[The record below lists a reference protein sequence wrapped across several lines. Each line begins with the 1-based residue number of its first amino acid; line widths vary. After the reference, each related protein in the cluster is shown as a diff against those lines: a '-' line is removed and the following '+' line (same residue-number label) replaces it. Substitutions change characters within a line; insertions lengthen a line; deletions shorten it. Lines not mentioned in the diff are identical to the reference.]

1 MTLSLYCYGSK
12 IYAFTIV
19 ITLFARAN
27 TGMNELAFTS
37 ADDPFVILESTSTTT
52 KLTFTDPLEEFSK
65 FNLSGSTNRLGSSN
79 ISARRPPPKPGQVLK
94 SNKVKG
100 SNVSSIDELEGFA
113 MGRMQNNVNICSRG
127 ARERQT
133 AKASKYKEAED
144 SAQKNHQKSADDL
157 ESFFGVGSRSS
168 NVPKSRTTTSDPLFD
183 AKINNKGEGAVA
195 QRKSNGVSSSIRKGS
210 STTNIVDDFS
220 SIFGDPLSFGEF
232 EEVEGESEERQRARL
247 GQHQRTQDRVAKAV
261 ADMNQRD
268 LQIQQEQA
276 ERRRIADKVDAEMK
290 RWAAGK
296 EGNMRAL
303 LSSLQHVLWPECGW
317 EPVSLTDLITSASVK
332 KVYRKATLCVHP
344 DKVQQKG
351 ATLEQKYTAEKVF
364 DILEEAWN
372 KFNKE
377 ELSYK
382 PFNDSSC

>member
-1 MTLSLYCYGSK
+1 
-12 IYAFTIV
+12 
-19 ITLFARAN
+19 
-27 TGMNELAFTS
+27 MNELAFTS

-247 GQHQRTQDRVAKAV
+247 GQHQRTQDRV
-261 ADMNQRD
+261 
-268 LQIQQEQA
+268 
-276 ERRRIADKVDAEMK
+276 RIADKVDAEMK